1 MEWRRP
7 YYSLPQLYLPW
18 LKPTLF
24 QFKAEHLD
32 GFDRAYKVTTA
43 GDVLIL
49 PTPGHTYHHASVLL
63 RHRSE
68 GICYL
73 FAGDA
78 IYDQAQLLNGEQ
90 PGAHADYS
98 QSVMTYRAIKTYA
111 ERNPTVLLPSHDP
124 LAGLRLTARDVLRF

>member
-1 MEWRRP
+1 MRLLVAHLGISAGLTHLHIDYYDGLYNLPNSEILINEMEWRRP
-7 YYSLPQLYLPW
+7 YYSLPQLFPPW

-24 QFKAEHLD
+24 QFEAERLD
-32 GFDRAYKVTTA
+32 GFDRAYRVTTE
-43 GDVLIL
+43 GEVLSS

-78 IYDQAQLLNGEQ
+78 VYDQAQLLNGEQ
-90 PGAHADYS
+90 PGAQAD
-98 QSVMTYRAIKTYA
+98 
-111 ERNPTVLLPSHDP
+111 
-124 LAGLRLTARDVLRF
+124 